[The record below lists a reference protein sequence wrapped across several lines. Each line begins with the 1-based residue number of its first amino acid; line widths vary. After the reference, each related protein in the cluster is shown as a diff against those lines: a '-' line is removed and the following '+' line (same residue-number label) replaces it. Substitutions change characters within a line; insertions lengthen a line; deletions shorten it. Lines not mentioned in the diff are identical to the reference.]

1 MDDYIAFTDQQ
12 QTFVEQKVAEQLHWH
27 RTTQLPHYASG
38 LRRLRADMQ
47 DGLSRAE
54 LDQYQAQLWGYWQ
67 NLAHQLIPEASAV
80 LSTASDAQVHDLFAY
95 LEEKNQQYYEDYVAV
110 PANEVRVKRLKRIR
124 KSLER
129 WLGELHP
136 AQEQILTV
144 WSQRLQPHHHE
155 HLRFRQQWQTD
166 FRHVLTQRHD
176 LTRFTPAFSELVLS
190 PERNQSPTYRQVFE
204 YNEALVK
211 QMILDIARYITAPQR
226 THLSEELASL
236 AEDFEQLAKASP

>member
-1 MDDYIAFTDQQ
+1 MPIRQQ
-12 QTFVEQKVAEQLHWH
+12 SSPFRLHFPIQLHWH

-38 LRRLRADMQ
+38 LWRLRADLQ

-54 LDQYQAQLWGYWQ
+54 LDQYQALFWRYWQ
-67 NLAHQLIPEASAV
+67 NLSHQLIPEASAV
-80 LSTASDAQVHDLFAY
+80 LSTTSDAQVHELFAY
-95 LEEKNQQYYEDYVAV
+95 LEEKNQQYYEDYVDV
-110 PANEVRVKRLKRIR
+110 PADEMRSKRLKRVQ

-144 WSQRLQPHHHE
+144 WSQRLQPNHHE

-166 FRHVLTQRHD
+166 FRRVLTQRYD

-190 PERNQSPTYRQVFE
+190 PERNQSPTYRQVFA
-204 YNEALVK
+204 YNAALVK
-211 QMILDIARYITAPQR
+211 QMILDIAQLMTAPQR
-226 THLSEELASL
+226 THLSKEPASL
-236 AEDFEQLAKASP
+236 AENFEQLAKASL